1 MGLELERG
9 MGLGLEL
16 GEQLVQQL
24 DELQLGERRL
34 GEQQL
39 GEQLL
44 EHGRWQVHDVVDGQ
58 HGK

>member
-9 MGLGLEL
+9 MEL

-34 GEQQL
+34 GEQQQ

-44 EHGRWQVHDVVDGQ
+44 EHGR
-58 HGK
+58 